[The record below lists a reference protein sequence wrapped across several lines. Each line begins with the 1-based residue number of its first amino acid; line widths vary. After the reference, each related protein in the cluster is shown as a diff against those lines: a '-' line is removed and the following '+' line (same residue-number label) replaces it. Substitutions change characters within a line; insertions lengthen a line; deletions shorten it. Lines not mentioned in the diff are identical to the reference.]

1 MKFFFLLLFL
11 ILSLSRAISSSS
23 HTSSME
29 SDLHAKVTAEEG
41 EKKISPDPPAFI
53 ETMPKL
59 RRKRNLLQ
67 STYNVVK
74 DVNCPAE
81 CEQNQ
86 YKCKYKKTALLISI
100 FLGVYGCDRFYL
112 GYNLYGGLKIVSAIM
127 GCCFPLCHFYVFGF
141 NAADNEGQKK
151 KRRPKPMQLFCRCN
165 NKKSRIPCFKVG
177 NPFYCLTFSWLIFWY
192 AYDIYHIANGTL
204 VDQFN
209 PNSRCYI
216 K

>member
-1 MKFFFLLLFL
+1 MKIFLVLLFL
-11 ILSLSRAISSSS
+11 ILSLNRALSSSS
-23 HTSSME
+23 QTSFVDSE
-29 SDLHAKVTAEEG
+29 LHAKVAAG
-41 EKKISPDPPAFI
+41 EAGGRNAPDTPAFL

-67 STYNVVK
+67 STENLVK
-74 DVNCPAE
+74 DEVCPAE
-81 CEQNQ
+81 CAKGQ
-86 YKCKYKKTALLISI
+86 KGCKYKKTALLISI

-112 GYNLYGGLKIVSAIM
+112 GYNLYGGLKIVSAIL
-127 GCCFPLCHFYVFGF
+127 GFCFPLCHFYVFGF
-141 NAADNEGQKK
+141 DAANNEGQKK
-151 KRRPKPMQLFCRCN
+151 KRRPMPMQRFCRCN
-165 NKKSRIPCFKVG
+165 NKKSRVPCFKVG

-209 PNSRCYI
+209 KNPRCYV